1 MTSCSILNF
10 YLRYEEKRGAG
21 QGSRKMEGA
30 LKSFAK
36 ILPKSYK
43 NMGNNGEK
51 W

>member
-1 MTSCSILNF
+1 MGKWKKT
-10 YLRYEEKRGAG
+10 
-21 QGSRKMEGA
+21 